1 MSKRNPK
8 ILKIFLYML
17 LLNSLFLIIYFV
29 FHSSSFSPEQSHP
42 HLPLRFHVSVNNQ
55 SAIQKPWPILPSYL
69 PWTPPQRNLATGSCE
84 GYFGNGFTKR
94 VDFLKPMREG
104 SWFHC
109 FYSETL
115 QSSICEGR
123 NLRMVPDRIVMSRGG
138 EKLEE
143 VMGRKEEEEL
153 PEFRQGAFEV
163 AEEVSSR
170 LGFKRHRRFGGGEGG
185 GGGSVVSRR
194 LVNDE
199 MLNEYI
205 QEGGIDRH
213 TMRDLVASIRAVDT
227 KDFVCE
233 EVCVL
238 Y

>member
-1 MSKRNPK
+1 
-8 ILKIFLYML
+8 
-17 LLNSLFLIIYFV
+17 
-29 FHSSSFSPEQSHP
+29 
-42 HLPLRFHVSVNNQ
+42 
-55 SAIQKPWPILPSYL
+55 
-69 PWTPPQRNLATGSCE
+69 
-84 GYFGNGFTKR
+84 
-94 VDFLKPMREG
+94 
-104 SWFHC
+104 
-109 FYSETL
+109 
-115 QSSICEGR
+115 
-123 NLRMVPDRIVMSRGG
+123 MVPDRIVMSRGG

-170 LGFKRHRRFGGGEGG
+170 LGFKRHRRIGG
-185 GGGSVVSRR
+185 GGGGVISRR

-213 TMRDLVASIRAVDT
+213 TMRGLVASIRAVDT

-233 EVCVL
+233 EVCAHL
-238 Y
+238 LLFDLSS